1 MKTFIKQDS
10 KFFIQ
15 KKNQKEEEKKKDLF
29 DNILQNKKR
38 VFENNFQ
45 LFVKVKLCLRIQIWK
60 NIVI

>member
-1 MKTFIKQDS
+1 MKTFIKHDS

>member
-1 MKTFIKQDS
+1 MKTFIKHDS
-10 KFFIQ
+10 KFFIK